1 MRRSGRTSRGLLYL
15 VAYCILGFYTFFTVM
30 YHLADLAAG
39 LDLSQSNPFTLVALK
54 FRASMDCRD
63 YVAQTSDE
71 SCYSRWHV

>member
-1 MRRSGRTSRGLLYL
+1 MSERTSRGILYL
-15 VAYCILGFYTFFTVM
+15 VAYCVLAFYAFFTVM
-30 YHLADLAAG
+30 YHLADLTAG
-39 LDLSQSNPFTLVALK
+39 LDLDQHNPVASVALK